1 MRRFGVRVLLVILL
15 GTFTGA
21 LFGQKMA
28 GKQDFTADELA
39 VNASSL
45 YAQGKYSEAAA
56 LYQRFLADFG
66 SAAEAQAMILQ
77 MRFPHAMCLLRLQRM
92 SEAQQVIR
100 KPLFPNL
107 ATPRRGRKCCSGAV
121 FARCRKTN
129 TRRLG

>member
-66 SAAEAQAMILQ
+66 SGGIAFE
-77 MRFPHAMCLLRLQRM
+77 RVGPYEPFYSVTRM
-92 SEAQQVIR
+92 NKGSAVI
-100 KPLFPNL
+100 
-107 ATPRRGRKCCSGAV
+107 
-121 FARCRKTN
+121 
-129 TRRLG
+129 